1 MNANTA
7 LALDIE
13 FQNGLSLS
21 ANSSDTL
28 SMGLPS
34 EETMSRWIEYA
45 LRGRRQA
52 AELCVR
58 IVEKDEIHALNAT
71 YRHKDQPTNVLS
83 FPAELPKE
91 LKSPLLGD
99 IVICKAVVEQ
109 EAIEQDKLLEAHWA
123 HMLVHGVL
131 HLLGFDHID
140 DEDADVMEALEIDIL
155 SQLGYANPYQQKE
168 VSPV

>member
-13 FQNGLSLS
+13 FQNGLIGEISV
-21 ANSSDTL
+21 
-28 SMGLPS
+28 GLPS
-34 EETMSRWIEYA
+34 EEKMIHWLECV
-45 LRGRRQA
+45 LQGRRQT

-71 YRHKDQPTNVLS
+71 YRHKDKPTNVLS

-99 IVICKAVVEQ
+99 IVICKVIVEQ
-109 EAIEQDKLLEAHWA
+109 EAIEQEKLLEAHWA
-123 HMLVHGVL
+123 HMLVHGAL

-140 DEDADVMEALEIDIL
+140 DEDADAMETLEIDIL

>member
-13 FQNGLSLS
+13 FQNGLN
-21 ANSSDTL
+21 AHSSDTL
-28 SMGLPS
+28 SMRLPS
-34 EETMSRWIEYA
+34 EEAMSRWVEYA
-45 LRGRRQA
+45 IRGRRQA

-99 IVICKAVVEQ
+99 IVICKAIVEQ
-109 EAIEQDKLLEAHWA
+109 EAIEQEKLLEAHWA

-140 DEDADVMEALEIDIL
+140 DKDADAMETLEIDIL

-168 VSPV
+168 ISPV